1 MKSKTSSPGHK
12 AIEKIANEYDLTDRG
27 LRVADIAELK
37 KRDKELGTFALICI
51 WLDLLEAAGRM
62 LNNGL
67 LIGQRYIRR
76 VQKCE
81 IKRNGSSDAK
91 DSAI

>member
-1 MKSKTSSPGHK
+1 
-12 AIEKIANEYDLTDRG
+12 
-27 LRVADIAELK
+27 
-37 KRDKELGTFALICI
+37 
-51 WLDLLEAAGRM
+51 M